1 LYEQGRQPQPVGVPF
16 RNILRFPKQ
25 NSLTEFRS
33 LYNGRRVGDFNLS
46 NYNWQ
51 GALRPALHLSSR
63 LALVFL
69 LTVPAVF
76 SQQQNSQVAPVGGT
90 PPATKPVS
98 EVATETNERIQ
109 QLALATDVKQG
120 EYVIGSGDL
129 LGVEVFDVPEL
140 SRDVRVNETGYIS
153 LPLMPSKV
161 RAGGLTPFQ
170 LQDKLA
176 ELLQTNGLV
185 STPQV
190 TVSVKEQHS
199 QPITVI
205 GAVKTPMVIQALR
218 KTTLLQALSQAGGI
232 DDEAGSTVIV
242 TRALSDPADSADP
255 SIPAAQEA
263 PSAPQTFTINLA
275 DLLNSGDGRF
285 NIPLVGGDVV
295 SVPRAGIIYVVGA
308 VQKPG
313 GFLMENDLDKMTML
327 KMLSLAGGTT
337 TTAKLKSAVILR
349 KDPDT
354 GKRDQVPVDLKKVLK
369 LQTQDVQLQP
379 NDILFV
385 PDSAGLRALHR
396 AGDIGAALTAGVGI
410 VAAGRL

>member
-1 LYEQGRQPQPVGVPF
+1 L
-16 RNILRFPKQ
+16 RNQRC
-25 NSLTEFRS
+25 
-33 LYNGRRVGDFNLS
+33 
-46 NYNWQ
+46 Q
-51 GALRPALHLSSR
+51 GALRPAYYLSSQV
-63 LALVFL
+63 AVFL
-69 LTVPAVF
+69 LLAVPGAF
-76 SQQQNSQVAPVGGT
+76 SQQQNS
-90 PPATKPVS
+90 PPAGQPPKQTSVAVS
-98 EVATETNERIQ
+98 ETNDRIA
-109 QLALATDVKQG
+109 QLARASDVKQG

-161 RAGGLTPFQ
+161 RAAGLTPYQ

-205 GAVKTPMVIQALR
+205 GAVKNPMVIQAMQ
-218 KTTLLQALSQAGGI
+218 KTTLLQALSQSGGI
-232 DDEAGSTVIV
+232 ADDSGSTVIV
-242 TRALSDPADSADP
+242 TRPARDLSGAGGQGDASEFSD
-255 SIPAAQEA
+255 
-263 PSAPQTFTINLA
+263 PQTFTINLA
-275 DLLNSGDGRF
+275 DILESGDSRF
-285 NIPLVGGDVV
+285 NILLIGGDVV

-308 VQKPG
+308 VNHPG
-313 GFLMENDLDKMTML
+313 GFLLQNDLDHMTML

-337 TTAKLKSAVILR
+337 TTAKMKSAVILR
-349 KDPDT
+349 KNLDT
-354 GKRDQVPVDLKKVLK
+354 GKRDQVPVNLKRVLDLKG
-369 LQTQDVQLQP
+369 QDVQLQS
-379 NDILFV
+379 NDILYV

>member
-1 LYEQGRQPQPVGVPF
+1 MML
-16 RNILRFPKQ
+16 
-25 NSLTEFRS
+25 
-33 LYNGRRVGDFNLS
+33 
-46 NYNWQ
+46 
-51 GALRPALHLSSR
+51 
-63 LALVFL
+63 FL
-69 LTVPAVF
+69 LLAVASAF
-76 SQQQNSQVAPVGGT
+76 SQQQKSPLPPESASKPISVVA
-90 PPATKPVS
+90 S
-98 EVATETNERIQ
+98 ETNNRIS
-109 QLALATDVKQG
+109 QLALASDVKQG
-120 EYVIGSGDL
+120 DYVIGSGDL

-205 GAVKTPMVIQALR
+205 GAVKTPMVMQALR

-232 DDEAGSTVIV
+232 ADDAGSTVIV
-242 TRALSDPADSADP
+242 TRPVPDVSESADP
-255 SIPAAQEA
+255 VLDASA

-275 DLLNSGDGRF
+275 DVLESGDSRF
-285 NIPLVGGDVV
+285 NIPLIGGDVV

-313 GFLMENDLDKMTML
+313 GFLLQNDLDHMTML

-337 TTAKLKSAVILR
+337 NTAKMKNAVILR
-349 KDPDT
+349 KNLDT
-354 GKRDQVPVDLKKVLK
+354 GKRDQVPVDLSKVMHLK
-369 LQTQDVQLQP
+369 TQDVQMQA

-385 PDSAGLRALHR
+385 PDSSGLKALHR
-396 AGDIGAALTAGVGI
+396 AGDVALTLTTGIGI
-410 VAAGRL
+410 VAAGKL

>member
-1 LYEQGRQPQPVGVPF
+1 MNVV
-16 RNILRFPKQ
+16 
-25 NSLTEFRS
+25 
-33 LYNGRRVGDFNLS
+33 
-46 NYNWQ
+46 
-51 GALRPALHLSSR
+51 
-63 LALVFL
+63 
-69 LTVPAVF
+69 
-76 SQQQNSQVAPVGGT
+76 
-90 PPATKPVS
+90 VS
-98 EVATETNERIQ
+98 ETNDRIA
-109 QLALATDVKQG
+109 QLALATEVKQG
-120 EYVIGSGDL
+120 DYMIGSGDL
-129 LGVEVFDVPEL
+129 LGIEVFDVPEL

-190 TVSVKEQHS
+190 SVSVKEQHS

-232 DDEAGSTVIV
+232 SEEAGSTVIV
-242 TRALSDPADSADP
+242 TRNPQDLSDSTDIGDASTPG
-255 SIPAAQEA
+255 
-263 PSAPQTFTINLA
+263 APQTFTINLS
-275 DLLNSGDGRF
+275 DVLDSGDSRF

-308 VQKPG
+308 VVKPG
-313 GFLMENDLDKMTML
+313 GFLLQNDLDHMTML

-337 TTAKLKSAVILR
+337 TTAKLKNSVILR
-349 KDPDT
+349 KNLST
-354 GKRDQVPVDLKKVLK
+354 GQRDQVPVDLSKVMKLK
-369 LQTQDVQLQP
+369 TQDVQMEA

-385 PDSAGLRALHR
+385 PDSNGLKALHR
-396 AGDIGAALTAGVGI
+396 AGDVAVSLTTGVALL
-410 VAAGRL
+410 AAGHI

>member
-1 LYEQGRQPQPVGVPF
+1 MG
-16 RNILRFPKQ
+16 I
-25 NSLTEFRS
+25 
-33 LYNGRRVGDFNLS
+33 
-46 NYNWQ
+46 
-51 GALRPALHLSSR
+51 
-63 LALVFL
+63 FL
-69 LTVPAVF
+69 LLAVPSVF
-76 SQQQNSQVAPVGGT
+76 SQQQKS
-90 PPATKPVS
+90 PPAQGSGSVPKPTS
-98 EVATETNERIQ
+98 IVAAETNDRIA
-109 QLALATDVKQG
+109 QLALASNVKQG
-120 EYVIGSGDL
+120 DYVIGSGDL

-170 LQDKLA
+170 FQDKLA

-218 KTTLLQALSQAGGI
+218 RTTLLQALSQAGGI
-232 DDEAGSTVIV
+232 ADDAGSTVIV
-242 TRALSDPADSADP
+242 TRPAPDVSESAGPGDA
-255 SIPAAQEA
+255 STQSAA
-263 PSAPQTFTINLA
+263 QTFTINLS
-275 DLLNSGDGRF
+275 DVLESGESRF

-308 VQKPG
+308 VSKPG
-313 GFLMENDLDKMTML
+313 GFLLQNDLDHMTML

-337 TTAKLKSAVILR
+337 NTAKMKSAVILR
-349 KDPDT
+349 KNLET
-354 GKRDQVPVDLKKVLK
+354 GERDQVPVDLSKVMHLK
-369 LQTQDVQLQP
+369 TQDVQMQA

-396 AGDIGAALTAGVGI
+396 AGDVGVALTEGIGI
-410 VAAGRL
+410 VAAGRM

>member
-1 LYEQGRQPQPVGVPF
+1 M
-16 RNILRFPKQ
+16 
-25 NSLTEFRS
+25 
-33 LYNGRRVGDFNLS
+33 S
-46 NYNWQ
+46 NQSWQ
-51 GALRPALHLSSR
+51 GALRPAFYFSSR
-63 LALVFL
+63 MALILLLA
-69 LTVPAVF
+69 VPTVF
-76 SQQQNSQVAPVGGT
+76 SQQQKPSSVAQ
-90 PPATKPVS
+90 PVS
-98 EVATETNERIQ
+98 NPKSLNAAETNDRIA
-109 QLALATDVKQG
+109 QLALASDVKQSD
-120 EYVIGSGDL
+120 YLIGSGDL
-129 LGVEVFDVPEL
+129 LTIDVFDVPEL

-161 RAGGLTPFQ
+161 RAGGFTPFQ

-232 DDEAGSTVIV
+232 GDDAGSTVIV
-242 TRALSDPADSADP
+242 TRPGSDDSDPAD
-255 SIPAAQEA
+255 PANASG
-263 PSAPQTFTINLA
+263 PTAPQTFTINLTDVLESA
-275 DLLNSGDGRF
+275 DSRF

-308 VQKPG
+308 VNRPG
-313 GFLMENDLDKMTML
+313 GFLLQNDYDRMTML

-337 TTAKLKSAVILR
+337 NTAKTKNAVILR
-349 KDPDT
+349 KNPDT
-354 GKRDQVPVDLKKVLK
+354 GKRDQVPVDLSKVLHMK
-369 LQTQDVQLQP
+369 TQDVQMQA

-385 PDSAGLRALHR
+385 PDSNGLKALHR
-396 AGDIGAALTAGVGI
+396 AGDVAVALTSGIGI
-410 VAAGRL
+410 VAAGKL